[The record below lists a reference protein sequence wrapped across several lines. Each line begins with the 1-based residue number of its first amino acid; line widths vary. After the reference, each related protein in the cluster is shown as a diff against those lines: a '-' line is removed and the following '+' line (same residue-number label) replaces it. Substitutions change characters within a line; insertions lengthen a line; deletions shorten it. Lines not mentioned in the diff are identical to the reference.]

1 MLTIG
6 ECGAQR
12 QHGGAPMNWKT
23 AIGIII
29 SALFLFLAFRNV
41 DFAELGAA
49 LKSANYLYIIPV
61 VLLSLVSVSVRSLR
75 WRYLLRPIKEIGA
88 RSLLSATFIGLM
100 ANNVLPA
107 RLGEFVRAY
116 VIGEREQISKST
128 SFATIVLERILDGFT
143 ILFFLVIVLV
153 FYAFAFPGWLRKASY
168 FTLIFYLAAILFL
181 ILLRVNTRRAVGI
194 AEFTL
199 RPFPERI
206 RNLAVRVLYAFIEG
220 LAVLHSTR
228 NVMIAGSLSVLVWLP
243 HVLINHLLLASFDI
257 HLSIFASFL
266 LLVALAIGVMVPSAP
281 GFVGT
286 VQYVC
291 VLSLALFGVPREQAL
306 SFSIV
311 YHASV
316 FIPVTV
322 VGLAFLFIE
331 RLSFTDIRGTVV
343 RADKAG
349 DTEW

>member
-1 MLTIG
+1 MK
-6 ECGAQR
+6 
-12 QHGGAPMNWKT
+12 WKT

-29 SALFLFLAFRNV
+29 SALFLFLAFRKV
-41 DFAELGAA
+41 DFSELGAA
-49 LKSANYLYIIPV
+49 LESADYIYIIPV
-61 VLLSLVSVSVRSLR
+61 VLLSLFSVSVRSLR
-75 WRYLLRPIKEIGA
+75 WRYLLRPVKEIGP

-116 VIGEREQISKST
+116 VIGERERISKSA

-143 ILFFLVIVLV
+143 ILFFLVIVLL
-153 FYAFAFPGWLRKASY
+153 FYAVSFPGWLRNASY
-168 FTLIFYLAAILFL
+168 FALIFYLAAILFL
-181 ILLRVNTRRAVGI
+181 VLLKVNTRRAVGL
-194 AEFTL
+194 AEFVL

-206 RNLAVRVLYAFIEG
+206 RDTAIRILHAFIEG
-220 LAVLHSTR
+220 LSVLHSTR
-228 NVMIAGSLSVLVWLP
+228 NVLIAGSLSVLVWLP
-243 HVLINHLLLASFDI
+243 HVLINHLLLVSFDM

-266 LLVALAIGVMVPSAP
+266 LLVSLAIGVMVPSAP

-291 VLSLALFGVPREQAL
+291 VLTLALFGVPREQAL

-316 FIPVTV
+316 FIPVTA
-322 VGLAFLFIE
+322 VGLVFLFSG
-331 RLSFTDIRGTVV
+331 RLSFTEIQGSVTRGE
-343 RADKAG
+343 KAG
-349 DTEW
+349 DKEP